1 MQPCSC
7 YHSLC
12 WQAAGCHQC
21 FQHPLSQL
29 LSEQCLNG
37 TLKIMVSHPH
47 CFHDCLLVGTCQFCL
62 SNCAVF
68 AKPSCCSLSTIG
80 WTSVSGLGCPK
91 TSVVILLYWSSSCSC
106 SSKMVLDEKWDGL
119 LVGFEDGRWA
129 ERELCGEILQNNC
142 CLYHAGWTNFPF
154 LKKQAVCLLH
164 LFCAKGAAYC
174 LYIEILQ
181 CISFDIWAN
190 AWEWLDFFFL
200 VVSIS
205 WNSKFELLSFDIDKN
220 RLGLPSGAAWFLAIW
235 FLTEC
240 VFEEVCYDSLDWTSA
255 ATEKQVKSICIC
267 HPLSDVALHKV
278 KWWQMDISCSA

>member
-29 LSEQCLNG
+29 FCEQCLNG

-47 CFHDCLLVGTCQFCL
+47 CFHDCLLLGTCQFCL

-68 AKPSCCSLSTIG
+68 AKPSCCSLSTMG

-119 LVGFEDGRWA
+119 LVGFEDGHWA

-142 CLYHAGWTNFPF
+142 YLYHAGWTNFPF
-154 LKKQAVCLLH
+154 WKSKQFGCCTYFVLKVQLTVCTL
-164 LFCAKGAAYC
+164 KYC
-174 LYIEILQ
+174 NVSPLTCEQMLGNYLI
-181 CISFDIWAN
+181 
-190 AWEWLDFFFL
+190 FFFL

-205 WNSKFELLSFDIDKN
+205 
-220 RLGLPSGAAWFLAIW
+220 
-235 FLTEC
+235 
-240 VFEEVCYDSLDWTSA
+240 
-255 ATEKQVKSICIC
+255 
-267 HPLSDVALHKV
+267 
-278 KWWQMDISCSA
+278 